1 MLYPYKKGKGFDM
14 KKTILSLLCGTFL
27 VAQSAQ
33 AGLSDA
39 ILAYDYGQYTSA
51 LSEFSYLQDEGNPI
65 ASYYLGR
72 MYHMGQGVTE
82 NIDMAKSLYQAA
94 ASAYYFP
101 AMTQLGKILLNE
113 GQYEQALPLLQQSAL
128 AGQMASVYE
137 LAELYMKGA
146 FVEKN
151 PNKAFDYYKMA
162 ALGGDMKAQYQIGKM
177 YLTGQ
182 GIPQDYANA
191 TKWLSRS
198 ANQGYLLAQVDLA
211 ELYAND
217 KILKNTQNAY
227 AWYSIIAA
235 FNSDKIGQKAAEKR
249 DLLLK
254 DNKLKRD
261 LGKIQSVISSWKPKT
276 PAESVPEEEKNE
288 KNTSIIDGFNDP
300 KTLQEFIYSEGFLP
314 RDGSKFGVSI
324 QMVDDAIANQNVQ
337 TLIAQ
342 IEKAQESGQKGAFGY
357 LGDLFKTRL
366 NNMTEAFLWY
376 KKGAEAG
383 DVYAQYQLSRMYCE
397 GIGISQ
403 PDAISC
409 YAWLMVVQD
418 EKDPVYNALAQSA
431 LSIVR
436 AQATMEEL
444 KQGDKLFAE
453 IQKKNPKKEN
463 KDSGSGLSIF

>member
-1 MLYPYKKGKGFDM
+1 M

-27 VAQSAQ
+27 VAQSVQ

-51 LSEFSYLQDEGNPI
+51 LAEFSYLQDEGNPI

-72 MYHMGQGVTE
+72 MYHMGQGVGQ
-82 NIDMAKSLYQAA
+82 NVDMAKSLYQAA

-101 AMTQLGKILLNE
+101 AMTQLAKILLDE
-113 GQYEQALPLLQQSAL
+113 GQYEPALPLLHQSAL

-137 LAELYMKGA
+137 LAELYLKGL

-151 PNKAFDYYKMA
+151 PNRAFDYYKMA

-177 YLTGQ
+177 YLTGL
-182 GIPQDYANA
+182 GIPQDYTNA

-198 ANQGYLLAQVDLA
+198 ANQGYLLAQMDLA

-217 KILKNTQNAY
+217 KILKNIQNAY

-235 FNSDKIGQKAAEKR
+235 FNSDEIGQKAAAKR

-261 LGKIQSVISSWKPKT
+261 LTKIQSVISSWRPKT
-276 PAESVPEEEKNE
+276 SAESVPSEELKEKSDVKIE
-288 KNTSIIDGFNDP
+288 GFNDA
-300 KTLQEFIYSEGFLP
+300 KSVQEIIYTEGFLP
-314 RDGSKFGVSI
+314 RDGLKFGVSI
-324 QMVDDAIANQNVQ
+324 QMVDDAIVNQNVK

-342 IEKAQESGQKGAFGY
+342 IEKAQESGQKEAFGY

-376 KKGAEAG
+376 KKGAEEG
-383 DVYAQYQLSRMYCE
+383 DVYAQYQLARMYCE
-397 GIGISQ
+397 GVGISQ
-403 PDAISC
+403 PDAVSC
-409 YAWLMVVQD
+409 YAWLMSVQNK
-418 EKDPVYNALAQSA
+418 KDPVYNALAQSA
-431 LSIVR
+431 LSVVR
-436 AQATMEEL
+436 AEITMEEL
-444 KQGDKLFAE
+444 KQGDELFAQ
-453 IQKKNPKKEN
+453 IQKKEPKKEN
-463 KDSGSGLSIF
+463 KESESGLSIF